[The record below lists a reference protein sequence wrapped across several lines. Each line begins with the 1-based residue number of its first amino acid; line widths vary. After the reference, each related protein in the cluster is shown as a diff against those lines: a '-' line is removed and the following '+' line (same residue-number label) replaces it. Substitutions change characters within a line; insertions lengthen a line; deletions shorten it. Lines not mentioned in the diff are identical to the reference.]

1 LNVSHRTH
9 SKCEPTGSQRRDGSR
24 LSNFRL
30 VYGTGQPPQRFRGM
44 VGNVPSRRD
53 GLDASLA
60 IHLALYCAVAGCFA
74 LVLYFLLQPSRSA
87 NPGLA
92 AYKPP
97 PATVL
102 PASVASLADG
112 AAQPPARVASVPQP
126 IAAAPEVEA
135 TDVSA
140 PRQSDAKQTERHVK
154 PVKPKRP
161 RTASRKQR
169 RNPLMDYAAQPF
181 GAYRPWF

>member
-1 LNVSHRTH
+1 MAGKL
-9 SKCEPTGSQRRDGSR
+9 
-24 LSNFRL
+24 
-30 VYGTGQPPQRFRGM
+30 
-44 VGNVPSRRD
+44 PSRRD
-53 GLDASLA
+53 GLDAALA

-74 LVLYFLLQPSRSA
+74 LVLYFLLQPSHSA

-102 PASVASLADG
+102 PASVASLADES
-112 AAQPPARVASVPQP
+112 AQAPAKVVSVPQQ
-126 IAAAPEVEA
+126 IAAAPQVEP
-135 TDVSA
+135 TEVSA
-140 PRQSDAKQTERHVK
+140 SKQSETNQAERQVK
-154 PVKPKRP
+154 PAKTKRP

>member
-1 LNVSHRTH
+1 MSATAH
-9 SKCEPTGSQRRDGSR
+9 SKCEQTGSQRRDDSR
-24 LSNFRL
+24 SSNFRL

-44 VGNVPSRRD
+44 AGKLPSRRD
-53 GLDASLA
+53 GLHAALA

-74 LVLYFLLQPSRSA
+74 LVFYFLLQPSHSA

-102 PASVASLADG
+102 PANVVSLADG
-112 AAQPPARVASVPQP
+112 SAEAPAKVASVPQQ
-126 IAAAPEVEA
+126 IAAAPQVEA

-140 PRQSDAKQTERHVK
+140 AKQSDAKQTERQVK

>member
-1 LNVSHRTH
+1 MSASAH
-9 SKCEPTGSQRRDGSR
+9 SDCEQTGSQQCDDSR
-24 LSNFRL
+24 VSNFPL
-30 VYGTGQPPQRFRGM
+30 VYGTRQPPQRFRGM
-44 VGNVPSRRD
+44 AGKLPSRSD
-53 GLDASLA
+53 GLDAALA

-87 NPGLA
+87 NPGMA

-102 PASVASLADG
+102 PASIASLADG
-112 AAQPPARVASVPQP
+112 SAQAPAKVVSVPQQ
-126 IAAAPEVEA
+126 IAAAPQVEA
-135 TDVSA
+135 TDVPA
-140 PRQSDAKQTERHVK
+140 PKQSDAKQTERQVK